1 MLDINAFTVAGAPII
16 FAVIQIVRQAV
27 SIPSRWVPALNL
39 VLAAGY
45 VALAAASGE
54 IDGTIFQY
62 ALATIGLSAAAAG
75 IHTTTATFTASTVLT
90 TGKK

>member
-39 VLAAGY
+39 VLAATCR
-45 VALAAASGE
+45 V
-54 IDGTIFQY
+54 
-62 ALATIGLSAAAAG
+62 
-75 IHTTTATFTASTVLT
+75 
-90 TGKK
+90 